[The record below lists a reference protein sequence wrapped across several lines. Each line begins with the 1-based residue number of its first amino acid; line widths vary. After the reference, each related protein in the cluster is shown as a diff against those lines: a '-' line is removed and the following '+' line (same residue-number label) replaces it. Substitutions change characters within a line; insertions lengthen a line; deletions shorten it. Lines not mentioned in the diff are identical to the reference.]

1 MQLMRLLEIIW
12 LLDGMI
18 WIRGSSD
25 DYDKWAE
32 VTGDQAWSWKE
43 ILPYLEKVREIR
55 HDITWID

>member
-1 MQLMRLLEIIW
+1 VQVIDRLKLR

-32 VTGDQAWSWKE
+32 ITGDEGWSWKQ
-43 ILPYLEKVREIR
+43 IIPYFKKVSIVEPPY
-55 HDITWID
+55 D